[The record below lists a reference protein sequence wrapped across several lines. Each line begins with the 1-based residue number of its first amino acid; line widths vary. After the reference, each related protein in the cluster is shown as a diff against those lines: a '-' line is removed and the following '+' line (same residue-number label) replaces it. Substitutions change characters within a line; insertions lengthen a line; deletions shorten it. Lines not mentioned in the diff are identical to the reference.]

1 MQTGNPH
8 LSVQS
13 MTQDLA
19 DQNQKQ
25 EQQVEPGS
33 SSYLTFDSYPGKDG
47 IEPPPAHKGIPSAG
61 ILIFLSN

>member
-1 MQTGNPH
+1 MEQTGNPH

-19 DQNQKQ
+19 DQK
-25 EQQVEPGS
+25 QQVEPGS

-47 IEPPPAHKGIPSAG
+47 IEPPPARKGIPSAG
-61 ILIFLSN
+61 ILLFLSN